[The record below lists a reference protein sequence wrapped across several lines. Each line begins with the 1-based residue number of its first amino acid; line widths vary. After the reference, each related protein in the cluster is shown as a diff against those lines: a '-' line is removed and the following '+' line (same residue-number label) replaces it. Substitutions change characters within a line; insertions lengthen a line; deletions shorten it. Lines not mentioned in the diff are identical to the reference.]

1 MFFDYNKE
9 RGRIWKKLEKSGAII
24 GYARHGD
31 TQKHDIHLR
40 NGLVI
45 VVDDNNTTEE
55 MTIDTFLYLWLEK
68 A

>member
-1 MFFDYNKE
+1 MFFNYNKE
-9 RGRIWKKLEKSGAII
+9 RDRIWKKLEKSGVII
-24 GYARHGD
+24 GYAKPGD
-31 TQKHDIHLR
+31 TQKHDIYLR

-45 VVDDNNTTEE
+45 VVDDNNTAEE